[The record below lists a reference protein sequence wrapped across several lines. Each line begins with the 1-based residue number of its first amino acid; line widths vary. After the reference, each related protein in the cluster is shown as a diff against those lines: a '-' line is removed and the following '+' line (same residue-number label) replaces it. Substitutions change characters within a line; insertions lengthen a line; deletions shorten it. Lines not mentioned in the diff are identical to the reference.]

1 MYMRLLQLK
10 VKPEGLELARHYYE
24 DTVVPRMRTM
34 PGCRFARL
42 IQNRSE
48 PSDLISM
55 TLWERQQDAE
65 AFQQSPVF
73 EQMMAEFSDFLADSS
88 VWKIQLS
95 QDLELEYRPEIQ
107 EPVIQAYPVSTQRTL
122 VKSETCGASP
132 LFVRIVQH
140 KIQLGKMEEFRKL
153 YRETIIPVLEKTRG
167 CCSAYLME
175 NLQNG
180 EEVVSITVW
189 ENQRA
194 EEDYEQS
201 GQFQGLIDRVKHC
214 YTRLFQWKMS
224 LARNGKKQAK
234 TSDDM
239 QVDHYTVVS
248 GEEFGDSPTKNR
260 T

>member
-1 MYMRLLQLK
+1 MYMRLFHLK
-10 VKPEGLELARHYYE
+10 IKPEGLELAHYYYQ
-24 DTVVPRMRTM
+24 DTVLPRLRTM

-73 EQMMAEFSDFLADSS
+73 EQMMAEFSVFLADSS
-88 VWKIQLS
+88 VWKVQLS
-95 QDLELEYRPEIQ
+95 QKLELEYRPEIQ
-107 EPVIQAYPVSTQRTL
+107 EPVIQSYPVSTQRTL
-122 VKSETCGASP
+122 VKPETCGASP

-140 KIQLGKMEEFRKL
+140 KIQPGKMEEFRKL
-153 YRETIIPVLEKTRG
+153 YRETIIPILEKIRG
-167 CCSAYLME
+167 CCSAYMME

-189 ENQRA
+189 KNQRA
-194 EEDYEQS
+194 AEDYEQS
-201 GQFQGLIDRVKHC
+201 GQFQDMIDRVKHC
-214 YTRLFQWKMS
+214 YTQLFQWKMS
-224 LARNGKKQAK
+224 LARNGEKQAK

-248 GEEFGDSPTKNR
+248 GEEFK
-260 T
+260 